1 MEVAL
6 PARFWRSSGSTGS
19 PGICGIL
26 WLPKLPDI
34 KDDMVLEAA
43 VNGQCQTIV
52 TWNVRDFAA
61 AADFGIQ
68 VLSPDAFLNLKKEV
82 KP

>member
-1 MEVAL
+1 
-6 PARFWRSSGSTGS
+6 
-19 PGICGIL
+19 
-26 WLPKLPDI
+26 
-34 KDDMVLEAA
+34 MVLEAA
-43 VNGQCQTIV
+43 VNGQCQYLM